1 MTIIDL
7 IIEYWWQLLITL
19 LAAIP
24 SIILFTAKGRITHW
38 FNKDLETHKSELDKK
53 SKQIQS
59 SLDTQL
65 ETLRI
70 QFSIINTER
79 LQILKEGCVRITET
93 LNQINTI
100 SSYYEYDC
108 KENVDFE
115 SNCLSDGTK
124 CDNSCILNYW
134 EKIITF
140 DKYTRDTDD
149 FFKNNQMFFPLEVVS
164 KHLKIIVLVFN
175 LRKDVYDAHFQQN
188 ISSKEK
194 ALKCFELFHNF
205 DREEIR
211 SLSDDLINEY
221 RVLIG
226 VPPLKNFS
234 IDEYKLFQKIQDMKN
249 LNN

>member
-1 MTIIDL
+1 M
-7 IIEYWWQLLITL
+7 
-19 LAAIP
+19 
-24 SIILFTAKGRITHW
+24 
-38 FNKDLETHKSELDKK
+38 
-53 SKQIQS
+53 
-59 SLDTQL
+59 
-65 ETLRI
+65 RI

-115 SNCLSDGTK
+115 NKCLSDGTK

-164 KHLKIIVLVFN
+164 KHLKIIVLVFY
-175 LRKDVYDAHFQQN
+175 LRKDAYDAHFKQN
-188 ISSKEK
+188 ISSNEK

-226 VPPLKNFS
+226 VSPLKNFS
-234 IDEYKLFQKIQDMKN
+234 LDEYKLFQKIQDMKN
-249 LNN
+249 